1 MAAGILRALQ
11 GGLETMYRVDSALDI
26 RDFLVEDERRDQLAP
41 ERRPKEQLLL
51 RQEGDDLEIGL
62 YVDER
67 TLVHLTNHDPR
78 HRLDDRNLPD
88 FLLAVEG
95 VSHFVY
101 LSYRARQERPIS
113 AVELE
118 LQAEIDK
125 YLVVL
130 LVAWKQD
137 GTPPVGL
144 RERLFEHIQFHGD
157 LSEEERERYWLA
169 NQAADRYA
177 ESLEE
182 RYVQPRSLESLL
194 AEVRGFYRKGL
205 VEKLDYIEKLA
216 A

>member
-1 MAAGILRALQ
+1 MAAILRALQ
-11 GGLETMYRVDSALDI
+11 GGLESIYRVESALDI
-26 RDFLVEDERRDQLAP
+26 RDFLLEEEQREELAP
-41 ERRPKEQLLL
+41 ERRPREQLLL
-51 RQEGDDLEIGL
+51 RQEGEEVEIGL

-67 TLVHLTNHDPR
+67 TLVHLQANDPR
-78 HRLDDRNLPD
+78 RRLDEQNLPD

-101 LSYRARQERPIS
+101 LSYRARQERPVS

-130 LVAWKQD
+130 LVAWKQE
-137 GTPPVGL
+137 GQPPRRL
-144 RERLFEHIQFHGD
+144 RERLFQAIRFHGD
-157 LSEEERERYWLA
+157 LSDEERDRYQLA

-182 RYVQPRSLESLL
+182 RYIHQRSLEPLL
-194 AEVRGFYRKGL
+194 AEVRQFYRKGL
-205 VEKLDYIEKLA
+205 SEKLGYIEKLA